1 MILRSTSIVLAVER
15 KLITNIIGVMK
26 ILVIK
31 CKLGPF
37 AWDQHIG
44 AMYHKWG
51 KRDRGKILLLSS
63 CSSPSIFLILSL
75 YYLLTGQGSTF
86 YISSVHFSS
95 CKQQ

>member
-37 AWDQHIG
+37 AWDQHN
-44 AMYHKWG
+44 
-51 KRDRGKILLLSS
+51 RGHVSQVGEERPWKNSTI
-63 CSSPSIFLILSL
+63 IFLLFSINFSHLVLILPIDWPRVNIL
-75 YYLLTGQGSTF
+75 HFLSTF
-86 YISSVHFSS
+86 
-95 CKQQ
+95 Q